1 METKTVKHR
10 GRPNR
15 GGGRF
20 NRGRGRGSRG
30 RGRGDL
36 PTVHH
41 GHGGRKAG
49 DDYMYDADDGMD
61 DNEDWSLSAS
71 GPNFQGRDTAPR
83 DTTSN
88 SKDHNQSHTFTSGR
102 LVFSLY
108 TGSYFQYSL
117 L

>member
-1 METKTVKHR
+1 METKTVKRR

-30 RGRGDL
+30 RGRGDV

-49 DDYMYDADDGMD
+49 DDYLYDADDGMD
-61 DNEDWSLSAS
+61 DGEGWSLSAS
-71 GPNFQGRDTAPR
+71 GPNFQGRETAQGGTVGPA
-83 DTTSN
+83 
-88 SKDHNQSHTFTSGR
+88 KDQSHTFTRGR
-102 LVFSLY
+102 LV
-108 TGSYFQYSL
+108 YS
-117 L
+117 

>member
-1 METKTVKHR
+1 METKVVKRR

-30 RGRGDL
+30 RGRGGGQ

-41 GHGGRKAG
+41 GHGGRKGG

-61 DNEDWSLSAS
+61 DSEEWYMSAS
-71 GPNFQGRDTAPR
+71 GPNFQDRDTGSSSSFSSR
-83 DTTSN
+83 GTDRG
-88 SKDHNQSHTFTSGR
+88 HTFTRGR
-102 LVFSLY
+102 LVCIKEIYLY
-108 TGSYFQYSL
+108 N
-117 L
+117 